1 VLGDVGEPQSVGF
14 GASEVAIHEIRRS
27 RCFRD
32 LPVLRPARKT
42 SETETAHHELDCATR
57 HGHLPAEHELGMH
70 TPSTVGLAGL
80 GVDQADHLSDHLVAN
95 RSSRGLAV
103 PPHVEP

>member
-1 VLGDVGEPQSVGF
+1 
-14 GASEVAIHEIRRS
+14 
-27 RCFRD
+27 
-32 LPVLRPARKT
+32 
-42 SETETAHHELDCATR
+42 
-57 HGHLPAEHELGMH
+57 MH